1 MGELVVGPARRG
13 GRLSKTFPY
22 NRKEEAHDFMGL
34 ERRLKC
40 NHVSSESCCLH
51 LASFSPPLLTHISL
65 QHQLVFL
72 INISGLLSTG
82 ICVLQFVSHLIA
94 EFQRHRKF

>member
-22 NRKEEAHDFMGL
+22 NRKEEAHGFMGL

-40 NHVSSESCCLH
+40 NHVSSDGPSLTGRSQGSAELSCGNKIQDLKVVERWDSSQTCCETDQWP
-51 LASFSPPLLTHISL
+51 A
-65 QHQLVFL
+65 
-72 INISGLLSTG
+72 
-82 ICVLQFVSHLIA
+82 
-94 EFQRHRKF
+94 